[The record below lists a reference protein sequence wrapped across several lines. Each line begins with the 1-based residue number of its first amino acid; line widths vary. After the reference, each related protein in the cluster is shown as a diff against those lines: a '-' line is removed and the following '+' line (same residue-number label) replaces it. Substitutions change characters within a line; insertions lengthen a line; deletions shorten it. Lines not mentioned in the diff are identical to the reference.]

1 LHHPDRRREETWHD
15 AWRTAR
21 EVLKVRLWGRWWF
34 GLAVAA
40 LAAAVTASTPE
51 ALGAGAQD
59 HAAAQA
65 VAVLVPGA
73 EATGSAFVTSADA
86 PAAGERYADSPA
98 VRTGWAKAAAAD
110 AAGAAPS
117 ASASSLVRRAR
128 LLGGAVQVQKLW
140 TSIALTADADGTVHE
155 LVRNDV
161 HGLVVLGSPVGR
173 THGRPVAL
181 ADWGTLTVT
190 GTARTTAHGAVSTGA
205 AGVRIELSK
214 AHDGLA
220 AGTVVELGTVSA
232 TVAPPAPQQQGSGSG
247 SESSAPPPP
256 PPPAKHHPAGHHR
269 TPRHGSPPAHHQRRH
284 PRPAPRL
291 HLAHA
296 DHALIRAAS
305 GARARVIRA
314 ALDQVGWPYIWGG
327 DDHSDGG
334 FDCSGL
340 VDYAYA
346 RAGMALPGRPTA
358 AVLFSMSTAVGP
370 HHLQPGDLAFLYSR
384 RRAPYHV
391 ALYAGDGLVVVAPQ
405 AGAKVRVEPLAAV
418 RWDGYGRLLAGGR
431 GGGLARSV
439 AEAARKLAHP
449 SARRLAAARRA
460 DALAA
465 ARAALAARQ
474 AVRLSGAVRVD
485 TAATAV
491 HRPRIVELASV
502 GRSAPET
509 DASVA
514 GAAVLALVAA
524 ACLVRLPG
532 LRRRT
537 GRD

>member
-1 LHHPDRRREETWHD
+1 M
-15 AWRTAR
+15 
-21 EVLKVRLWGRWWF
+21 RLWGRWWL
-34 GLAVAA
+34 GLSVAA
-40 LAAAVTASTPE
+40 LAAAATASTPE

-73 EATGSAFVTSADA
+73 QATGSAFVTSSGP
-86 PAAGERYADSPA
+86 PAAGERYGDAPA
-98 VRTGWAKAAAAD
+98 VHAGWAKAAATD
-110 AAGAAPS
+110 AAQATPS
-117 ASASSLVRRAR
+117 AAASSLVRRAE
-128 LLGGAVQVQKLW
+128 LLGGAVQVRKMW
-140 TSIALTADADGTVHE
+140 TSIALSMDADGTVHE

-161 HGLVVLGSPVGR
+161 HGLTVLGRHVGR
-173 THGRPVAL
+173 THGTPVAL
-181 ADWGTLTVT
+181 GDWGTLTVS
-190 GTARTTAHGAVSTGA
+190 GTARTTAKGAVSTGA
-205 AGVRIELSK
+205 AGLRLVLTK
-214 AHDGLA
+214 AHGGLA

-232 TVAPPAPQQQGSGSG
+232 SVAPPPAQTGGGSGNG
-247 SESSAPPPP
+247 SSPPP
-256 PPPAKHHPAGHHR
+256 PPPAKHHGTSHHR
-269 TPRHGSPPAHHQRRH
+269 TPRHRPAPAHHHRSRPEARHHRR
-284 PRPAPRL
+284 P
-291 HLAHA
+291 HLTQA
-296 DHALIRAAS
+296 DHALIHAVS

-327 DDHSDGG
+327 DNHSDGG

-358 AVLFSMSTAVGP
+358 AVLFSMSTAVARDR
-370 HHLQPGDLAFLYSR
+370 LQPGDLAFLYTR

-405 AGAKVRVEPLAAV
+405 AGADVRVEPLGAV

-431 GGGLARSV
+431 GGGLAASV

-449 SARRLAAARRA
+449 RADRLAAARRA

-465 ARAALAARQ
+465 RRVRLAAQR
-474 AVRLSGAVRVD
+474 AERLTGAVRVE

-491 HRPRIVELASV
+491 RRTRIVALANV
-502 GRSAPET
+502 GRSAPQSG
-509 DASVA
+509 ASAA

-524 ACLVRLPG
+524 ACLVRVPA
-532 LRRRT
+532 LRRRKI
-537 GRD
+537 GE